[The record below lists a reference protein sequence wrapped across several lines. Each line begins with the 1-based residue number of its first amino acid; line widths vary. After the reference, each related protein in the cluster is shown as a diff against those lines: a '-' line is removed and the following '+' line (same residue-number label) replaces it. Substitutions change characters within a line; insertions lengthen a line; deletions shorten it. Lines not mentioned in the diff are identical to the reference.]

1 MTRQLVLIRH
11 AKAADG
17 DVDIERPL
25 TGRGRR
31 DAGAVGRWLAR
42 SGIAIDR
49 VLVSPAQRAR
59 ETWAAA
65 AAELPGAASAEIE
78 DRIYDNDVDTLL
90 AVLRDVP
97 DSVEGLALVGHN
109 PSVERLANDLD
120 DGEGDPDSRE
130 QLADGYSTSGIA
142 VFQIPGGWADLRE
155 HAATLTSFA
164 APRG

>member
-31 DAGAVGRWLAR
+31 DAAAVGRWLAR
-42 SGIAIDR
+42 SGLAPDR
-49 VLVSPAQRAR
+49 VFVSPAQRAR

-65 AAELPGAASAEIE
+65 AAELPGAASAEVE

-97 DSVEGLALVGHN
+97 DNVEVLAVVGHN

-130 QLADGYSTSGIA
+130 QLADGFSTSGIA
-142 VFQIPGGWADLRE
+142 VFELPGEWADLRE
-155 HAATLTSFA
+155 HATTLTSFA

>member
-1 MTRQLVLIRH
+1 MDKQ
-11 AKAADG
+11 
-17 DVDIERPL
+17 RPL
-25 TGRGRR
+25 TERGRR

-59 ETWAAA
+59 ETWTAA
-65 AAELPGAASAEIE
+65 AAEQPGAPSAEVE
-78 DRIYDNDVDTLL
+78 DRIYDNELDSLL
-90 AVLRDVP
+90 AVLRELP
-97 DSVEGLALVGHN
+97 GSVQVLALVGHN

-130 QLADGYSTSGIA
+130 QLADGFSTGGIA
-142 VFQIPGGWADLRE
+142 VFEVPGEWSDVGA
-155 HAATLTSFA
+155 HALTLTSFA

>member
-11 AKAADG
+11 AKADDG

-31 DAGAVGRWLAR
+31 DAAALGRWLDR
-42 SGIAIDR
+42 SGIAIER

-65 AAELPGAASAEIE
+65 AAELPGAASAEVD
-78 DRIYDNDVDTLL
+78 DRIYDNDADTLL
-90 AVLRDVP
+90 AVLRDTP
-97 DSVEGLALVGHN
+97 DNVEVLALVGHN

-130 QLADGYSTSGIA
+130 QLADGFSTSGIA
-142 VFQIPGGWADLRE
+142 VFDLPGQWADVRE

>member
-1 MTRQLVLIRH
+1 VTRRLILIRH
-11 AKAADG
+11 AKADDG
-17 DVDIERPL
+17 EVDVERPL

-42 SGIAIDR
+42 SDMRIDR
-49 VLVSPAQRAR
+49 VLASPAQRAG

-65 AAELPGAASAEIE
+65 AAELPGAPSAEVDE
-78 DRIYDNDVDTLL
+78 RIYDNEVDILL

-97 DSVEGLALVGHN
+97 DSVQVLALVGHN
-109 PSVERLANDLD
+109 PSVEQLANDLD

-130 QLADGYSTSGIA
+130 QLADGFSTSGIA
-142 VFQIPGGWADLRE
+142 VFEVPGQWADLPE
-155 HAATLTSFA
+155 HALTLTSFA

>member
-31 DAGAVGRWLAR
+31 DAGAVGRWLGR

-65 AAELPGAASAEIE
+65 AAELPGAAAAEVE

-97 DSVEGLALVGHN
+97 DTVQGLALVGHN

-142 VFQIPGGWADLRE
+142 VFEIPGGWADLRE

>member
-17 DVDIERPL
+17 EVDIERPL

-31 DAGAVGRWLAR
+31 DAAAVGRWLAR
-42 SGIAIDR
+42 SGIALDR
-49 VLVSPAQRAR
+49 VFVSPAQRAR

-65 AAELPGAASAEIE
+65 AGELPGAASAEVD

-97 DSVEGLALVGHN
+97 DNVQVLAVVGHN

-130 QLADGYSTSGIA
+130 QLADGFSTSGIA
-142 VFQIPGGWADLRE
+142 VFEIPGEWSDVRE

>member
-1 MTRQLVLIRH
+1 MTRELVLIRH

-31 DAGAVGRWLAR
+31 DAAAVGSWLAR
-42 SGIAIDR
+42 SGIALDR
-49 VLVSPAQRAR
+49 VFVSPAQRAR

-65 AAELPGAASAEIE
+65 AAELPGAAAAEVD

-97 DSVEGLALVGHN
+97 DNVQALALVGHN
-109 PSVERLANDLD
+109 PSVEGLANDLD
-120 DGEGDPDSRE
+120 DGDGDPDSRE
-130 QLADGYSTSGIA
+130 QLADGFSTSGIA
-142 VFQIPGGWADLRE
+142 VFEIAGDWSDVRE

>member
-42 SGIAIDR
+42 SGIAIER

-65 AAELPGAASAEIE
+65 AAELPGAASAEID

-97 DSVEGLALVGHN
+97 DSVQGLALVGHN

-130 QLADGYSTSGIA
+130 QLADGFSTSGIA
-142 VFQIPGGWADLRE
+142 VFDMPGEWAEMRE

>member
-17 DVDIERPL
+17 DVDVERPL

-31 DAGAVGRWLAR
+31 DGGAVGRWLAR
-42 SGIAIDR
+42 SGIAVDR
-49 VLVSPAQRAR
+49 VLVSPAERAR
-59 ETWAAA
+59 ETWAVA
-65 AAELPGAASAEIE
+65 AAELPDGAAAEVD
-78 DRIYDNDVDTLL
+78 DRIYDNEVDALL

-97 DSVEGLALVGHN
+97 DSVQVLALVGHN

-142 VFQIPGGWADLRE
+142 VFSIPGRWADVRE

>member
-11 AKAADG
+11 SKTAEG
-17 DVDIERPL
+17 DVDVERPL
-25 TGRGRR
+25 TDRGRR

-59 ETWAAA
+59 QTWEAA
-65 AAELPGAASAEIE
+65 AAELPDAAAAEVD
-78 DRIYDNDVDTLL
+78 DRINDNDPDTLL

-97 DSVEGLALVGHN
+97 DSVQVLALVGHN

-120 DGEGDPDSRE
+120 DGDGDPDSRE

-142 VFQIPGGWADLRE
+142 VFALPGVWADVRE